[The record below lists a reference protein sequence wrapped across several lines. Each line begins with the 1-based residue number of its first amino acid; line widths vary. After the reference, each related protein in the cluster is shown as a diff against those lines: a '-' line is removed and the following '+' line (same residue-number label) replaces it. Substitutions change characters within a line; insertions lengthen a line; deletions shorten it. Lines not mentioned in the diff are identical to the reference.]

1 MQKALDL
8 AEKGRGRTS
17 PNPMVGAVIV
27 QNGKIVGQGFH
38 KRAGTPHAEIHALKE
53 AGDKAMGADLY
64 VTLEP
69 CCHFGRTA
77 PCTSAVIEAGIRR
90 VVMAMIDPN
99 PKVAGKGLDKLRRA
113 GIETS
118 VGLMANEAHKL
129 NSGFIKYTTTGLP
142 LVILKAASS
151 LDGKIATV
159 TGESK
164 WITNPLSRLKVHEIR
179 NHVDAILVGVGTV
192 LADDPQLTVRLS
204 DQDKTKDPV
213 RIIVDSKGKTPHSA
227 KAFAPH
233 SSTKVIV
240 ATTNQIKLE
249 QQQLYEK
256 LGAEVLLVP
265 STSSGR
271 VDLKQLISKLG
282 QRQITSLLIEGGG
295 EIHASAIGS
304 GIVDEVFFFLAPIL
318 IGGRE
323 APSSIQGNGI
333 KHLYQ
338 AVQLKEMACTAIG
351 QDLMVHALVET
362 KK

>member
-27 QNGKIVGQGFH
+27 QNGRVVGQGFH
-38 KRAGTPHAEIHALKE
+38 ERAGTPHAEIHALKD
-53 AGDKAMGADLY
+53 AGNKAMGADLY

-90 VVMAMIDPN
+90 VVVAMVDPN
-99 PKVAGKGLDKLRRA
+99 PKVAGKGLDQLRRA
-113 GIETS
+113 DIETS
-118 VGLMANEAHKL
+118 VGLMADEAQKL
-129 NSGFIKYTTTGLP
+129 NSSFIKHITTGLP

-151 LDGKIATV
+151 LDGKIATA

-164 WITNPLSRLKVHEIR
+164 WITSPLSRLKVHEIR

-192 LADDPQLTVRLS
+192 LADDPELTVRLS

-213 RIIVDSKGKTPHSA
+213 RVIVDSKGRTPPSA
-227 KAFAPH
+227 KVFAPN
-233 SSTKVIV
+233 SSTKVII

-249 QQQLYEK
+249 QQQIYEK
-256 LGAEVLLVP
+256 LGVEVLLIP
-265 STSSGR
+265 SRSNGR

-323 APSSIQGNGI
+323 APSPIQGNGI
-333 KHLYQ
+333 KHLHE
-338 AVQLKEMACTAIG
+338 AVQLKKMTCTTIG
-351 QDLMVHALVET
+351 QDLMVHAQIET